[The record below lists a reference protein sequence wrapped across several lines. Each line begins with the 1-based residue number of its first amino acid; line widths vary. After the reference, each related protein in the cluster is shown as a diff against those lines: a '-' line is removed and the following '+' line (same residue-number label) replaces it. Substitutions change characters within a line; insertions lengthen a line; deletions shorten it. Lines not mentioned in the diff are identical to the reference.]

1 MEIYR
6 RDGDAFTSIRAVF
19 DVKGNLTIDGQDM
32 GPTVEQFF
40 GDSDFEYY
48 LTIPKSE
55 IQNFTLEVLKK
66 TFNQEK
72 KLGFYDLRDICKN
85 NGIKHHYTSWN

>member
-6 RDGDAFTSIRAVF
+6 RDGDAFSSIRAAF
-19 DVKGNLTIDGQDM
+19 DANGNLKIDGQDM

-55 IQNFTLEVLKK
+55 VQKFTLEVLKK

-72 KLGFYDLRDICKN
+72 QLGFYDLRDICEE
-85 NGIKHHYTSWN
+85 NGIKHHYNWWN

>member
-72 KLGFYDLRDICKN
+72 KLGFYDLRDICED
-85 NGIKHHYTSWN
+85 NGIKHHYNWWN